1 MSKEKKCLF
10 CSKAIKQTEGR
21 RERKYCDNGGKCRQK
36 HWVQKKKVVATNKYL
51 SLPKEFDVRGN
62 LYVVD
67 ENSIVVATFIDGE
80 FKQTKPSVFSIRN
93 KLTVPPTPKTKSTNK
108 QLVDEYNL
116 VKASKV
122 PKDRDTFLGRKV
134 FEKEKEQK
142 LKDIELRMNKK

>member
-1 MSKEKKCLF
+1 MSKETKCLF

-62 LYVVD
+62 LFLTD
-67 ENSIVVATFIDGE
+67 EKNNVVATYTNGE
-80 FKQTKPSVFSIRN
+80 LNPFEPIAKSK
-93 KLTVPPTPKTKSTNK
+93 KTVPPTPKTKSTNK